1 MAENSYWDGRTL
13 IEMWITC
20 LNRVSANSGKGRG
33 SRWAVRV
40 GQRLHSR
47 FGQSG
52 EAPELV
58 LVQIAKEAREIRGGS
73 QTVSRQ
79 GLFLAVVVRAFFG
92 DYGVVL
98 SSRTAVYKLYIL
110 EKMMC
115 S

>member
-1 MAENSYWDGRTL
+1 VGCKGGAAIAFEIRAER
-13 IEMWITC
+13 
-20 LNRVSANSGKGRG
+20 K
-33 SRWAVRV
+33 
-40 GQRLHSR
+40 
-47 FGQSG
+47 
-52 EAPELV
+52 APELV
-58 LVQIAKEAREIRGGS
+58 LVQIAKEARKIRGGS

-98 SSRTAVYKLYIL
+98 SSRTAVYKLNIL

>member
-1 MAENSYWDGRTL
+1 M
-13 IEMWITC
+13 IFQ
-20 LNRVSANSGKGRG
+20 
-33 SRWAVRV
+33 WAVRV